1 MAFRAASL
9 ARSLTAQFSRTH
21 RHLPLRAFSRS
32 SIIHDNLVS
41 DAVQTGE
48 ASPPKK
54 RTRAKKIKV
63 EEVKPIDDAAAG
75 VVQTG
80 DPLQVTPPQ
89 EESLTTVTAAP
100 IDDLVAQ
107 AVQIDNQLAEKPIA
121 PGRGRKKVE
130 PEEIEEGTVELPP
143 LSEWSRYFP
152 SSFAVKTR
160 ASIMNQEHAKKV
172 AEAFVPAG
180 SKGKVIVE
188 AFPGVFFYI
197 KFVVFPFT
205 ILNGLTRTW
214 CSHSCIAQSTKVTDK
229 KDHCPRG
236 RGEVSQLS

>member
-32 SIIHDNLVS
+32 SILHDNLVS

-63 EEVKPIDDAAAG
+63 EEVKPIDDAAAS

-89 EESLTTVTAAP
+89 EESLTTVAAAP

-188 AFPGVFFYI
+188 AFPGVFLYT

-205 ILNGLTRTW
+205 NLNGLARTW
-214 CSHSCIAQSTKVTDK
+214 CSHSCIAQSTKITDK
-229 KDHCPRG
+229 KDYCPRG
-236 RGEVSQLS
+236 